1 MANGALER
9 AARLLDRLGENQA
22 QLTVSELASDAGVP
36 TSTAY
41 RLLAELEQYGL
52 VQRRPDATVVL
63 GARMV
68 ALGRTAEEGLRERLV
83 EPARRPMSQLSEQV
97 GETAILTVPC
107 GLEGIVL
114 HAVETE
120 RHSVRLSYALYR
132 RAPMHRGASG
142 KILAAHLEPAE
153 QGRLLEAVGSPAL
166 VSELVEIRREGFA
179 VTFGELD
186 PGAAAVAAPIL
197 NRRGEIAAG
206 LSVAGPVPRI
216 SAQLAPVRRAV
227 IETAQ
232 QIERAYQS

>member
-1 MANGALER
+1 MANGALAR

-22 QLTVSELASDAGVP
+22 ELTVSELASDAGVP

-68 ALGRTAEEGLRERLV
+68 ALGRTAEDGLRERLV
-83 EPARRPMSQLSEQV
+83 EPARRPMSKLSEQV

-142 KILAAHLEPAE
+142 KILAAHLEPSE

-166 VSELVEIRREGFA
+166 ASELVEIRREGFA

>member
-1 MANGALER
+1 MANGALGR
-9 AARLLDRLGENQA
+9 AARLLHRLGESQA
-22 QLTVSELASDAGVP
+22 KLTVSELASDAGVP

-83 EPARRPMSQLSEQV
+83 EPARRPMSRLSEQV

-142 KILAAHLEPAE
+142 KILAAYLEPSE

>member
-1 MANGALER
+1 
-9 AARLLDRLGENQA
+9 
-22 QLTVSELASDAGVP
+22 
-36 TSTAY
+36 
-41 RLLAELEQYGL
+41 
-52 VQRRPDATVVL
+52 
-63 GARMV
+63 
-68 ALGRTAEEGLRERLV
+68 
-83 EPARRPMSQLSEQV
+83 
-97 GETAILTVPC
+97 
-107 GLEGIVL
+107 VL

-153 QGRLLEAVGSPAL
+153 QERLLAAVGSPAL
-166 VSELVEIRREGFA
+166 ASELAAIRREGFA

-197 NRRGEIAAG
+197 DRRGEIAAG

-216 SAQLAPVRRAV
+216 TAQLASVRQAV

-232 QIERAYQS
+232 HIERAYQG

>member
-22 QLTVSELASDAGVP
+22 ELTVSELAGDAGVP

-83 EPARRPMSQLSEQV
+83 EPARRPMARLSEEV

-142 KILAAHLEPAE
+142 KILAAHLEAAE
-153 QGRLLEAVGSPAL
+153 QGRLLAAVGSPAL
-166 VSELVEIRREGFA
+166 VSELAEIRREGFA

-197 NRRGEIAAG
+197 DRRGEIAAG
-206 LSVAGPVPRI
+206 LSVAGPVSRI
-216 SAQLAPVRRAV
+216 TAQLAPIRRAV

>member
-1 MANGALER
+1 MARGALER
-9 AARLLDRLGENQA
+9 AARLLERLGEDGA
-22 QLTVSELASDAGVP
+22 EHTVSELASDAGVP

-52 VQRRPDATVVL
+52 VQRRANATVVL

-68 ALGRTAEEGLRERLV
+68 ALGRSAEDGLRERLV
-83 EPARRPMSQLSEQV
+83 EPARRPMERLSEAV

-142 KILAAHLEPAE
+142 KVLAAHIEPAE
-153 QGRLLEAVGSPAL
+153 QARLIAAAGSPSLAA
-166 VSELVEIRREGFA
+166 ELAQIRHDGVA
-179 VTFGELD
+179 VTVGELD

-197 NRRGEIAAG
+197 DRRGQITAG
-206 LSVAGPVPRI
+206 LSVAGPAERVTADLHSLR
-216 SAQLAPVRRAV
+216 QAV
-227 IETAQ
+227 VGTAGL
-232 QIERAYQS
+232 IERAYQG